1 MAKYTIG
8 LDFGTLSGRAVV
20 VDVHGGRILA
30 VAEATY
36 SHGVMTECLPDGTK
50 LPQDWTIQ
58 HPQDYLDVLAQIVPE
73 AVRQSG
79 IPAEDIIGIGVD
91 VTACTAMPVDRE
103 GIPLCLQP
111 EWEHHPHAYI
121 KLWKHHAAQGYADK
135 ITQIA
140 EERHEPWLRRY
151 GGKVSSEWSLP
162 KLWEVLDQD
171 PAVYSAMYEWVEVA
185 DWLVWQLTGCDTR
198 NACAAGYKNFYAKS
212 AGYPDDAFYA
222 ALDPRLKHVI
232 AEKCFSK
239 VLPAGSRA
247 GSLKPDMAQKLGL
260 APGIAVAVGNVDA
273 HVCVPAAGMARP
285 GQMLGIIGTSACYMN
300 LAEKEIDVPGICGA
314 VEDGL
319 QIVSGMDKQV
329 IHGSSLRFSIL
340 HKSSVCDYSILT
352 KR

>member
-1 MAKYTIG
+1 MNMAKYTIG

-50 LPQDWTIQ
+50 
-58 HPQDYLDVLAQIVPE
+58 LAQIVPE

-135 ITQIA
+135 ITHIA

-151 GGKVSSEWSLP
+151 GGRFRASGRCPSSGRCSIRIRRSTAQCTNGSKSRTGWS
-162 KLWEVLDQD
+162 
-171 PAVYSAMYEWVEVA
+171 
-185 DWLVWQLTGCDTR
+185 
-198 NACAAGYKNFYAKS
+198 
-212 AGYPDDAFYA
+212 
-222 ALDPRLKHVI
+222 
-232 AEKCFSK
+232 
-239 VLPAGSRA
+239 GS
-247 GSLKPDMAQKLGL
+247 
-260 APGIAVAVGNVDA
+260 
-273 HVCVPAAGMARP
+273 
-285 GQMLGIIGTSACYMN
+285 
-300 LAEKEIDVPGICGA
+300 
-314 VEDGL
+314 
-319 QIVSGMDKQV
+319 
-329 IHGSSLRFSIL
+329 
-340 HKSSVCDYSILT
+340 
-352 KR
+352 